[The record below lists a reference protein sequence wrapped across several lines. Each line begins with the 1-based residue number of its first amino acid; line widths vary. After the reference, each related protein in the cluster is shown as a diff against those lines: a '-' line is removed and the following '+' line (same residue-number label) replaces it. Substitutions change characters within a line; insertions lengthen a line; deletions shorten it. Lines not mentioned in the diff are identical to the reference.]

1 MRIMVVDDEPAIGKL
16 LFYQLS
22 GFGYQVSY
30 IQDGLLALQRLTA
43 ERPDLVLLDV
53 MMPHISGWEI
63 CREIRAYST
72 VPVIMLTAKGA
83 DPDIVTGLQ
92 AGADDYITK
101 PFSMAQLHARIEA
114 VLRRAAPA
122 PQGRHAARQSLRA
135 DVAQSRPMPIQQAR
149 MLDMDHAENQTAI
162 PATRPFRLGQHL
174 HEARLSQGLALHQV
188 ERACKVRWEFLQA
201 IEHENWDYVPRE
213 ELRRALRAYTHYLGI
228 DLAQLIGRPKKKRAL
243 MHFPLPFA
251 ATMALV
257 MVLLVV
263 AGVFVFQIRERFDSV
278 DVSLLDPHRGEGR

>member
-1 MRIMVVDDEPAIGKL
+1 MATRIMIVDDEPAIGKL
-16 LFYQLS
+16 LLYQLS
-22 GFGYQVSY
+22 GFGYQASY
-30 IQDGLLALQRLTA
+30 IQDGLLALQHLTA

-72 VPVIMLTAKGA
+72 VPVIMLTAKSA

-122 PQGRHAARQSLRA
+122 GHGRLAARPSLRA
-135 DVAQSRPMPIQQAR
+135 DATQGTPVPAQHARPI
-149 MLDMDHAENQTAI
+149 DVHHAETQAGA
-162 PATRPFRLGQHL
+162 PSTRPFRLGQHI

-201 IEHENWDYVPRE
+201 IEHENWDYVPRQ

-228 DLAQLIGRPKKKRAL
+228 DLAQLIGRPRKKRAQ
-243 MHFPLPFA
+243 MHFPLPLA
-251 ATMALV
+251 AMALV

-263 AGVFVFQIRERFDSV
+263 GIY
-278 DVSLLDPHRGEGR
+278 LL